1 MNDFENIKNK
11 GTNFTLEIL
20 PSLVDQPS
28 ELIEHDQI
36 MNVGDHP
43 QQVIELGDLTSLTA
57 RPANFVIS
65 FNNLTYTATSHRKT
79 TIPTCFRQNSEQLA
93 LDTVEGQNS
102 RHSKTKV
109 LLDDISGVAKEGE
122 ILAVLGASG
131 SGKST
136 LIDALA
142 NRISR
147 ESLKGTVT
155 LNDEALD
162 SRLLRTLS
170 AYVMQDDLIFPMLT
184 VEETLMFSAEFRLP
198 RSLSK
203 ANKKARV
210 QTVIEQLGLENAA
223 KTMIGDERRRGV
235 SGGERRR
242 VSIAVDIIHDPVILF
257 LDEPTSGLDST
268 CAFMVVKILQRIAQS
283 GSIVIMSVHQPSDRI
298 LCLLDRLLFLSYG
311 HLVYSGTPANL
322 PGFISE
328 LGYPISE
335 NENLTEFALD
345 IINEIEGSP
354 EGTKRL
360 VELSK
365 SWQQNKYPKDL
376 DSGNSNMC
384 LKSAITA
391 SISRGRLASN
401 SAYDSSSATESRF
414 STFANPFWVEVLVL
428 TKRSIKNSNRMPEL
442 FWARLGPCLFVG
454 LLLASIFWQLDNSPK
469 GAHERSGFFVYL
481 TVSAFLHCVDVLPI
495 ILQERC
501 ILTRETA
508 YTAYRHSSY
517 VLSYTIADIPS
528 LMIMSAAFSITTF
541 WAVGLAGG
549 FPGFFFFFLTN
560 FTSFWAGSSLVV
572 FISSSVPHIMLGYI
586 IIVVLL
592 GNLFLFSGFLVS
604 RDRIPPYWIWFHYLS
619 LVKYPFQGA
628 MQNEFEDA
636 SKCFVRGVQMF
647 DNTPLVEIHGDMK
660 MKFLKMLSDAS
671 GTRINSTTCI
681 STGADILRE
690 NGFTDLNKWQCLWIT
705 VAWGFFFR
713 VLFYFCLL
721 LGNKNKRK

>member
-1 MNDFENIKNK
+1 MDV
-11 GTNFTLEIL
+11 G
-20 PSLVDQPS
+20 
-28 ELIEHDQI
+28 EHP
-36 MNVGDHP
+36 H
-43 QQVIELGDLTSLTA
+43 QVIELGDLTSLTA
-57 RPANFVIS
+57 RPVLFVMS
-65 FNNLTYTATSHRKT
+65 FNNLTYTVASHRKT
-79 TIPTCFRQNSEQLA
+79 TIPTCFRQNNELLTA
-93 LDTVEGQNS
+93 DTVEGQTS
-102 RHSKTKV
+102 MRSKTKV
-109 LLDDISGVAKEGE
+109 LLNDISGVAKEGE

-147 ESLKGTVT
+147 ENLKGTVT
-155 LNDEALD
+155 LNGEALD
-162 SRLLRTLS
+162 SRLLKMLS
-170 AYVMQDDLIFPMLT
+170 AYL
-184 VEETLMFSAEFRLP
+184 EETLMFSAEFRLP

-203 ANKKARV
+203 AKKKARD
-210 QTVIEQLGLENAA
+210 QAVIEELGLENAA
-223 KTMIGDERRRGV
+223 KTMIGDEHRRGV

-242 VSIAVDIIHDPVILF
+242 VSIPIDIIHDPVILF

-268 CAFMVVKILQRIAQS
+268 SAFMVVKILQRIAQS
-283 GSIVIMSVHQPSDRI
+283 GSIVIMSVHQPSHRI
-298 LCLLDRLLFLSYG
+298 LCLLDRLLFLSHG
-311 HLVYSGTPANL
+311 HLVYSGTPASL
-322 PGFISE
+322 PIFFSE

-335 NENLTEFALD
+335 NENLMEFALD
-345 IINEIEGSP
+345 FINEIEGSP

-360 VELSK
+360 VELGK
-365 SWQQNKYPKDL
+365 SWQQNKHPKDL

-391 SISRGRLASN
+391 SISRGKLAS
-401 SAYDSSSATESRF
+401 SSSTT
-414 STFANPFWVEVLVL
+414 TFANPFWIEILVL
-428 TKRSIKNSNRMPEL
+428 TKRSIKNSSRMPEL

-454 LLLASIFWQLDNSPK
+454 SLLASIFWPLDSSPK

-481 TVSAFLHCVDVLPI
+481 TVSAFLHCVDALPI

-508 YTAYRHSSY
+508 YSAYRHSSY

-528 LMIMSAAFSITTF
+528 LMIMSAAFTVTTF

-549 FPGFFFFFLTN
+549 FPGFVFFFLTN
-560 FTSFWAGSSLVV
+560 LTSFWAGSSLVA
-572 FISSSVPHIMLGYI
+572 FISAAVPHIMLGYI

-592 GNLFLFSGFLVS
+592 GNFFLFSGFL
-604 RDRIPPYWIWFHYLS
+604 
-619 LVKYPFQGA
+619 YPFQGA
-628 MQNEFEDA
+628 MQNEFDDA

-647 DNTPLVEIHGDMK
+647 DNTPLVEIPGDMK

-681 STGADILRE
+681 TTGADILRE

-713 VLFYFCLL
+713 VLFYF
-721 LGNKNKRK
+721 